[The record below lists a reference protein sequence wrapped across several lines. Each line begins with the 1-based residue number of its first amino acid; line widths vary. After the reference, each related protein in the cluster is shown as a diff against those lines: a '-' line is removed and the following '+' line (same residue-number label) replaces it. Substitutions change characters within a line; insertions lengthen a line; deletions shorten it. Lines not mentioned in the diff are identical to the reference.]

1 MAKPT
6 ATGKFSRRGTRGIS
20 SLIFLAS
27 FILSAFLALASIS
40 VTRVLGLRAKIPT
53 NELLPYYV
61 STQGL
66 LTFVPLDLMLLGYT
80 FFVILVIITLRILAD
95 AQIATDD
102 NPEHAQAL
110 AGKAEKYIEWA
121 LNGLVFFIAFEFSS
135 ALTSL
140 HILIADNY
148 WVEIAICVLVAL
160 IARSIMHRMTRTLF
174 VRR

>member
-1 MAKPT
+1 MAKPSP
-6 ATGKFSRRGTRGIS
+6 TGKFSRRGTRGVS

-40 VTRVLGLRAKIPT
+40 VTRILNLRAKIPQ
-53 NELLPYYV
+53 NELLANYV
-61 STQGL
+61 SAQGL
-66 LTFVPLDLMLLGYT
+66 LTYVPLDLLMLGYT

-95 AQIATDD
+95 AQIATED

-110 AGKAEKYIEWA
+110 ANRAEKYIEWA

-140 HILIADNY
+140 HILIEDNY
-148 WVEIAICVLVAL
+148 WVAIAICILVAL
-160 IARSIMHRMTRTLF
+160 IARSIMHRMTHI
-174 VRR
+174 

>member
-6 ATGKFSRRGTRGIS
+6 TTGNFSRRGTRGIS

-40 VTRVLGLRAKIPT
+40 VTRILGLRAKIPQ

-61 STQGL
+61 SPQGL
-66 LTFVPLDLMLLGYT
+66 LTFVPLDLLVLGYT

-95 AQIATDD
+95 AQISAEDS
-102 NPEHAQAL
+102 PEHAQAL

-140 HILIADNY
+140 HILIEDNY
-148 WVEIAICVLVAL
+148 WAAIAICVVVAL
-160 IARSIMHRMTRTLF
+160 ITRSIMHQMTHI
-174 VRR
+174 